1 MSIATQAW
9 SLLGAADRA
18 AVSELAQ
25 AGAQL
30 VQALGA
36 SVSLPVVFP
45 SSEVGTVEA
54 WESAYS
60 AAAQSVNG
68 PGLDVL
74 LGTGSAPSAPSWSD
88 VLSAT
93 REPAVQSAERALQR
107 AHDAIRAANG
117 VATTALSDAPL
128 RAWLA
133 ARAARDAG
141 TQPPVVTTPV
151 QPTGGSSGL
160 AKVALAF
167 GVAWL
172 LTRRR

>member
-1 MSIATQAW
+1 MSVAAQAW

-36 SVSLPVVFP
+36 AVSLPVVFP
-45 SSEVGTVEA
+45 SSEVSTVES
-54 WESAYS
+54 WEGAYS
-60 AAAQSVNG
+60 AAARIVNG

-74 LGTGSAPSAPSWSD
+74 LGTGSVPSAPSWSE
-88 VLSAT
+88 VIAAT

-141 TQPPVVTTPV
+141 TQPPVTTPV

-160 AKVALAF
+160 AKLALAV